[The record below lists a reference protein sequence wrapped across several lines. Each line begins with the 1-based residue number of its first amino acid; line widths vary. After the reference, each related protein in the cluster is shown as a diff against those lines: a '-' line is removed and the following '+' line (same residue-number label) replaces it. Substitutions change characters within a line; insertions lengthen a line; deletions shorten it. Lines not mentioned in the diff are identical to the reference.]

1 MRTRVCQ
8 LRRGEHPNEGSQ
20 EVLLG
25 SKIDTHGCARAD
37 GATVVHAQ
45 TTAILNRRRARD
57 KTTFART
64 CARARTHASAMP
76 PCSRNMTRH
85 APGKSKETRCQRTL
99 PPCTLHLSPLLFP
112 QPPTLPSFA
121 PTGQFPQRQSH
132 AKTTEHREIQSS
144 ACCCGIRDAE
154 PALESRSQFCRR
166 TLWSRRL
173 ALVVDAAAA
182 AGAGDAAAYLQ
193 DALDDL
199 RT

>member
-85 APGKSKETRCQRTL
+85 APANPKKLAAREPFLHVHSTSL
-99 PPCTLHLSPLLFP
+99 PSFSLN
-112 QPPTLPSFA
+112 PPPFPSFA
-121 PTGQFPQRQSH
+121 PTGRFPQRQSH